1 MNSRLLTIVTTLLLV
16 IGFARAEA
24 QLIGFEDL
32 TAGSASFNDLGID
45 QTYFGYTW
53 TADNSNQQ
61 PTLWGAAEGVLGD
74 VSAFEGTGFAWTFNG
89 GQSMFVDF
97 FGPKHVQGVYL
108 AGQFPGNSSSSVQ
121 MFGYDQSNNLVAT
134 KHLYRGRGVSRELSS
149 VQMFGYDQSNNLVA
163 TSAPLDLVDGQW
175 QFLSGGELTIIGVHR
190 LELRSNAPT
199 TWFAIDNLEI
209 SEVPEPSSVLLFAA
223 FGVAA
228 GVRRRR

>member
-134 KHLYRGRGVSRELSS
+134 
-149 VQMFGYDQSNNLVA
+149 
-163 TSAPLDLVDGQW
+163 SAPLDLVDGQW